1 MKFFPYLKYSFYPPP
16 HSNHLDFT
24 TLGGR
29 TIHPTLAIPF
39 RSDICL
45 WYRLFYFS
53 KVLCT

>member
-45 WYRLFYFS
+45 WYCLFYFS